1 MKKDK
6 YYIFERSIRLGYK
19 YSYRINVCYSL
30 VESVNLMLKSY
41 LQDKLSEIGAYI
53 ASSDNHEVS
62 TDTNIE
68 VEELADIL
76 YEIGASKA
84 SIKQTKH
91 KAYSLRERG

>member
-1 MKKDK
+1 MIQDK
-6 YYIFERSIRLGYK
+6 YYIYELKPRLRYK

-30 VESVNLMLKSY
+30 VESVNLILKSY

-84 SIKQTKH
+84 SMKQTEH
-91 KAYSLRERG
+91 KSYALRERG

>member
-1 MKKDK
+1 
-6 YYIFERSIRLGYK
+6 
-19 YSYRINVCYSL
+19 
-30 VESVNLMLKSY
+30 MLKSY

-76 YEIGASKA
+76 HEFGVDRAK
-84 SIKQTKH
+84 IKQTKH
-91 KAYSLRERG
+91 MAYSLIERE